1 MKVRK
6 AILLLEDATR
16 LVSVLDLF
24 SRNERISEVPTSTL
38 KFFLLP
44 VLLGDLNSKLVD
56 NNDRLELIKIVEAY
70 YRDFLQRVKD
80 YEIVEDL
87 RLPKPMCEDDDEEKP
102 VPSGPPGSYY
112 LTIRCSIF
120 IAVYCKNIEY
130 RNPEFCTMRLKML
143 SLLTEVF
150 GPEFAGSRHPYIQ
163 G

>member
-1 MKVRK
+1 MRK

-87 RLPKPMCEDDDEEKP
+87 SVPKPMSDDDDEEKP
-102 VPSGPPGSYY
+102 APSGPPGSNNSSE
-112 LTIRCSIF
+112 LVVM
-120 IAVYCKNIEY
+120 VYIPKQFERI
-130 RNPEFCTMRLKML
+130 
-143 SLLTEVF
+143 
-150 GPEFAGSRHPYIQ
+150 
-163 G
+163 

>member
-1 MKVRK
+1 MVLNNLICILHFFQMKVRK

-70 YRDFLQRVKD
+70 YRDFLQRAKD
-80 YEIVEDL
+80 YDIVNDL
-87 RLPKPMCEDDDEEKP
+87 CVPKPMSDDDDEEKP
-102 VPSGPPGSYY
+102 VPSGPPGS
-112 LTIRCSIF
+112 
-120 IAVYCKNIEY
+120 
-130 RNPEFCTMRLKML
+130 
-143 SLLTEVF
+143 F
-150 GPEFAGSRHPYIQ
+150 GLFVSPC
-163 G
+163 